1 MNNKRK
7 RSVSDNENNDD
18 DEDIDKLIINK
29 KNKLNYTKEEISSV
43 IIIQSFFRQK
53 CIYFNYIEEWDI
65 FTQLYEKK
73 TFVNDSTFLGN
84 KFNSIK
90 KKYRYALLENSKW
103 YAFDIRELY
112 KYLQTDSKNPYTN
125 QIIPYYK
132 LKQIFRIC
140 RNLIQ
145 NGSSLII
152 KNPIPKASKD
162 TVWFSKFIDKLNTY
176 ETYIS
181 LTQLKKLHSSQMF
194 IILSRLL
201 IQYNCIYAIKELYDF
216 FQDNS
221 TNAGLKYMINVIYDI
236 YECNPE
242 FEETISYTISDMI
255 NGFEKSNDEYRTAE
269 CLDWDV
275 SFVSF
280 MRMEPS

>member
-103 YAFDIRELY
+103 YAFDI
-112 KYLQTDSKNPYTN
+112 
-125 QIIPYYK
+125 
-132 LKQIFRIC
+132 
-140 RNLIQ
+140 
-145 NGSSLII
+145 
-152 KNPIPKASKD
+152 
-162 TVWFSKFIDKLNTY
+162 
-176 ETYIS
+176 
-181 LTQLKKLHSSQMF
+181 
-194 IILSRLL
+194 
-201 IQYNCIYAIKELYDF
+201 
-216 FQDNS
+216 
-221 TNAGLKYMINVIYDI
+221 
-236 YECNPE
+236 
-242 FEETISYTISDMI
+242 
-255 NGFEKSNDEYRTAE
+255 
-269 CLDWDV
+269 
-275 SFVSF
+275 
-280 MRMEPS
+280 